1 MFNSTYQY
9 LLDNELNEEGDSNQM
24 IENREDTGSAS
35 NAQEQKKG
43 RQNVMILVEEFD
55 NFSLKKTS
63 TDFNYAVREQKSTM

>member
-1 MFNSTYQY
+1 
-9 LLDNELNEEGDSNQM
+9 M

-63 TDFNYAVREQKSTM
+63 TDFRVKSTMRENKNQQCDERTK